1 MSQQCAQ
8 VARKANP
15 TPGCIKNGSAS
26 WLREGIVLLCTALV
40 QPHLEYCVQFWA
52 PQYNKDIK
60 LLKSVQRRAANHRII
75 ESPRLEKTHRIT
87 QSNHSKM
94 MKGLEE
100 TEGRPLHDL

>member
-60 LLKSVQRRAANHRII
+60 LLKSVQRRAV
-75 ESPRLEKTHRIT
+75 KTVKGPEG
-87 QSNHSKM
+87 KM
-94 MKGLEE
+94 CKVQLRSLCLFSSEQ
-100 TEGRPLHDL
+100 RS